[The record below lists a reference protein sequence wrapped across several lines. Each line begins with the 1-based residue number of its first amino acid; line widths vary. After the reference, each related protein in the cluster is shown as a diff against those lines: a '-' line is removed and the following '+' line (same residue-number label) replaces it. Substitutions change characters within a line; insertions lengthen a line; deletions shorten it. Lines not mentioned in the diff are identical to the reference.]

1 MDITALLAQLL
12 NPNGSQ
18 AILGAPQA
26 ATAVGDHA
34 NPALLQAQMARFSQP
49 PQVQQAP
56 QAPQQ
61 PQMPPQAPQGQP
73 MAQPAP
79 QAAPVAPGGGAGDFL
94 TNLFAPKQAAKTR
107 TVGWL
112 QEQGL
117 DPGTATVLASDK
129 GALRT
134 YMLQRAK
141 GGGATEFDQRAAA
154 LKQYGGDPAT
164 PEGKSFILTGKLGED
179 TKREIRADANGV
191 PRYTDNGAAV
201 FPSDQNASGGTQFF
215 SGKSVEAQ
223 GLNYLLDQK
232 VLTKE
237 QAANVAAGKQ
247 VTGPNGEIIFMTP
260 QGIFQQP
267 AAGGAPQ
274 PVDGSSPSGNIP
286 ITGPKY
292 SEDMRK
298 SLGFANRADADLKL
312 LNDPNIATAGAS
324 WKENAKNDYTPFGL
338 GNYLV
343 SNDFQKFDQAQRDFI
358 NAVLRRE
365 SGAAISNSEFEN
377 ARKQYLPQ
385 PGDGPDVLAQKE
397 RNRALAA
404 QGLHQS
410 GDPVPS
416 LSGSPTSAAPAAPK
430 APPAIGE
437 TRYGYRFKG
446 GDPSEPSNWEKAN

>member
-1 MDITALLAQLL
+1 MDITELLASLL

-18 AILGAPQA
+18 QAILGAP

-34 NPALLQAQMARFSQP
+34 NPAMLQAQMARFSQP
-49 PQVQQAP
+49 PQVQQP

-61 PQMPPQAPQGQP
+61 MPQQAAQPQGAPQAPQGQP

-79 QAAPVAPGGGAGDFL
+79 QAAPAPSGGGVGDFL
-94 TNLFAPKQAAKTR
+94 TNLFAPKQAGKNR

-134 YMLQRAK
+134 YMLQRSQGK
-141 GGGATEFDQRAAA
+141 KPIEINGR
-154 LKQYGGDPAT
+154 LVDPVDYHVIADFSD
-164 PEGKSFILTGKLGED
+164 KKD
-179 TKREIRADANGV
+179 TNREIRADANGV

-267 AAGGAPQ
+267 PNGGAPQ
-274 PVDGSSPSGNIP
+274 PVNGATSGNIP

-298 SLGFANRADADLKL
+298 AGGFALRAAEADKIVG
-312 LNDPNIATAGAS
+312 DPKISAAGAS
-324 WKENAKNDYTPFGL
+324 MGENFKANIPIV

-343 SNDFQKFDQAQRDFI
+343 SPEFQKYDQAQRDFV

-365 SGAAISNSEFEN
+365 SGAAISESEFQN
-377 ARKQYLPQ
+377 ARKQYFPQ
-385 PGDGPDVLAQKE
+385 PGDGPDVLSQKA
-397 RNRALAA
+397 RNRQLAVES
-404 QGLHQS
+404 LHQS
-410 GDPVPS
+410 ADPVPS
-416 LSGSPTSAAPAAPK
+416 MGGAAPAPAAPSS
-430 APPAIGE
+430 AAPMETPPAG
-437 TRYGYRFKG
+437 FD
-446 GDPSEPSNWEKAN
+446 GDPKLWKYMTPEQRKLWQ